1 MKQNLSTVS
10 VQQIELKDSE
20 NLEAYQEI
28 LSLFYC
34 GHDDQVQARLLNH
47 GVPRVVA
54 ILKVSR
60 PFITLI
66 LPDLFSSA
74 SLHSASFSNYVNVTS
89 VRFI

>member
-1 MKQNLSTVS
+1 MS

-60 PFITLI
+60 SFITLI
-66 LPDLFSSA
+66 LRNLFSS
-74 SLHSASFSNYVNVTS
+74 SLLPSASFCKVYLILNVQ
-89 VRFI
+89 